1 MEALLLLRLA
11 LLIVCT
17 LLVLQRAVR
26 RATTEA
32 NIIHGSSEPLGY
44 WWHVLMWV
52 AGKAGTGIV
61 CVIIY
66 GLATGVYGGMA
77 MGFYS
82 MMLYWLCFDLFLN
95 KERGKRLWYISS
107 GKETALSDQLLY
119 WIRRKTGLTEQET
132 HLTVKLPLI
141 LIGLLACLIAAL

>member
-1 MEALLLLRLA
+1 MEIGLLF
-11 LLIVCT
+11 LICT
-17 LLVLQRAVR
+17 AFIIWAASNR
-26 RATTEA
+26 A
-32 NIIHGSSEPLGY
+32 NIEAKYIRNSSEPLGIV
-44 WWHVLMWV
+44 WHVLMWV

-95 KERGKRLWYISS
+95 KERGKRVWYISS

-119 WIRRKTGLTEQET
+119 WIRSKVGLTEQET
-132 HLTVKLPLI
+132 HLAVKLPLI
-141 LIGLLACLIAAL
+141 LLGLMACIVVAL